1 MTPKWAER
9 QEQVAKILERY
20 PEKRSAI
27 MPLLHLAQEERGY
40 IAREDIESVAE
51 ILEMTPA
58 QVESVA
64 SFYALYLRRP
74 AGRYILT
81 VCSNLSC
88 VLGGARG
95 LVQHL
100 QERLG
105 VRPGETTED
114 GLFTLNVTGEC
125 LAACDQAPVLQVNGY
140 YVHRALPERVDRVI
154 EALRQGV
161 PVAELA
167 DRAALPGEA
176 DETTHSDGT
185 GAAGAGAASAGAAS
199 GYPAAAHGKGAGADG
214 HSL

>member
-1 MTPKWAER
+1 MTPEWAR
-9 QEQVAKILERY
+9 RREQVAEILGRY

-40 IAREDIESVAE
+40 IAREDIEAIAD

-74 AGRYILT
+74 AGRFTLT

-88 VLGGARG
+88 VLGGARQ

-105 VRPGETTED
+105 VGPGETTED
-114 GLFTLNVTGEC
+114 GMFTLQVTGEC

-140 YVHRALPERVDRVI
+140 YIHRALPERVDRVL
-154 EALRQGV
+154 EALKQGV
-161 PVAELA
+161 PVAQLA

-176 DETTHSDGT
+176 EAALGDG
-185 GAAGAGAASAGAAS
+185 AAPAGAGTEGIGAPASR
-199 GYPAAAHGKGAGADG
+199 PAAADGKGARAHGRD
-214 HSL
+214 L